1 MPFHSCLTASEELV
15 VGVPRLLVLDLPE
28 IGILVFRTRKLEKT
42 FNSAEVLQKAYGAR
56 MAKAIMIRLAVLKAA
71 RTLALVPTTP
81 PDRRHQLRGDRDEQF
96 AVDLVHP
103 HRLVFEAYHDPLP
116 RKDDGGI
123 DVEQVTAITIIEV
136 IDYH

>member
-1 MPFHSCLTASEELV
+1 MDIA
-15 VGVPRLLVLDLPE
+15 
-28 IGILVFRTRKLEKT
+28 FRTRKLEKT
-42 FNSAEVLQKAYGAR
+42 FNSAGELQKAYGAR
-56 MAKAIMIRLAVLKAA
+56 MAKAIMNRLAVLRAA

-103 HRLVFEAYHDPLP
+103 YRLVFEPNHDPLP

-123 DVEQVTAITIIEV
+123 DVKQVTAITIIDV
-136 IDYH
+136 VDYH

>member
-1 MPFHSCLTASEELV
+1 MDIA
-15 VGVPRLLVLDLPE
+15 
-28 IGILVFRTRKLEKT
+28 FRTRKLAKT
-42 FNSAEVLQKAYGAR
+42 FNSGGELQKAYGAR

-71 RTLALVPTTP
+71 RNLALVPTTP
-81 PDRRHQLRGDRDEQF
+81 PDRRHQLQGNRDEQF

-103 HRLVFEAYHDPLP
+103 HRLIFEANHDPLP
-116 RKDDGGI
+116 RTDDGGI